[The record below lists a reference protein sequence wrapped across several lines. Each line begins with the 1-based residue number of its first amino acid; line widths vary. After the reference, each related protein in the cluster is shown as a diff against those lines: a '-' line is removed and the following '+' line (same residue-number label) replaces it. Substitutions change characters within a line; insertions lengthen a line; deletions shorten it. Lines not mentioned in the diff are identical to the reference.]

1 VNRFFTQNGRELVS
15 SVRTRTEENFTA
27 ELHGVTR
34 SVYAE
39 FSNLAQKLRETLRTP
54 WLIIFLIFSVNAFT
68 YAQNVEPSRL
78 ATIKYGTETE
88 IASLIQ
94 SLRTE
99 GADYLD
105 NELAVLVETTRNQL
119 ILSGIFGF
127 FGEREKSGLEDR
139 AIRIIEERDLEANA
153 TVLSAL
159 DYLGRVKA
167 GDAVPALME
176 ILDTEERRFM
186 NTAFRALG
194 RASSANTQ
202 LADEA
207 ADFLSD
213 FYNNRNPGDD
223 NRREVIVAL
232 GETRSAK
239 AVPLLVELASN
250 TDERMTLR
258 IAALDAL
265 SKVGDPAGLDAILL
279 CVRTNDPNV
288 RSAAVGALGPFSG
301 EEVDNAILD
310 AFRDSYYQ
318 TRIAA
323 AKASRER
330 KFAAAV
336 PYLQFRAERD
346 EVPNVKDEAIR
357 ALGAIA
363 NDEAITVLD
372 SLFSERKN
380 SDRVRLLAAEMLMKN
395 AAGRNF
401 SRMMA
406 ELDEAKLKNQAAL
419 TNGFL
424 KIIGEAKIDGDTS
437 EIENLTRRFLQNGN
451 IMEKLYGLDM
461 AANNNLRNLSVEIL
475 ALLNDRNESLAN
487 KARRTAER
495 LGLNI

>member
-1 VNRFFTQNGRELVS
+1 MNRFF
-15 SVRTRTEENFTA
+15 
-27 ELHGVTR
+27 
-34 SVYAE
+34 
-39 FSNLAQKLRETLRTP
+39 P
-54 WLIIFLIFSVNAFT
+54 WLIILFFISTFFA

-78 ATIKYGTETE
+78 ATIKYGTDTE
-88 IASLIQ
+88 ITALIQ

-105 NELAVLVETTRNQL
+105 DELTALIETTRNQR
-119 ILSGIFGF
+119 ILSGIFAF

-139 AIRIIEERDLEANA
+139 AIRVIDEREDEANE
-153 TVLSAL
+153 TILSAV

-176 ILDTEERRFM
+176 ILDSEERRFM
-186 NTAFRALG
+186 NNAFRALG

-207 ADFLSD
+207 ADFLTD
-213 FYNNRNPGDD
+213 YYNNRNPGDD
-223 NRREVIVAL
+223 NRRELIVAL
-232 GETRSAK
+232 GETRSAN

-250 TDERMTLR
+250 TDERVPLR

-265 SKVGDPAGLDAILL
+265 SKVGDPAGLEAVLL

-288 RSAAVGALGPFSG
+288 RSSAVAALGPFSG
-301 EEVDNAILD
+301 EEVDSAILD
-310 AFRDSYYQ
+310 AFRDSYYR

-323 AKASRER
+323 AQASRER
-330 KFAAAV
+330 KFEAAV

-363 NDEAITVLD
+363 NEEALTILE
-372 SLFSERKN
+372 SLFTERKN
-380 SDRVRLLAAEMLMKN
+380 SDRVRLIAAEMLMVN
-395 AAGRNF
+395 AAGRNLG
-401 SRMMA
+401 RVMV
-406 ELDEAKLKNQAAL
+406 ELDEAKLRNQTAL

-424 KIIGEAKIDGDTS
+424 KIIGEAKVDGDTS

-451 IMEKLYGLDM
+451 IIEKLYGLDM
-461 AANNNLRNLSVEIL
+461 AANNNLVSLSVEIT

-495 LGLNI
+495 LGIEI